1 MNLLL
6 RATLFLLGAVS
17 VMLVFGS
24 AIRTVILPRGIPAKL
39 SRWVMLAVRTFLGL
53 RLGPKTEYEKRDR
66 IMALY
71 GPLGLMTLLATW
83 LVIVL
88 FGYALMFWGL
98 QGGSPKLAF
107 SLSGSSLFTLGFA
120 GAQDLPRLLLSF
132 SEAALGLVLLALLI
146 TYLPSIYGA
155 FSRRE
160 LEVAKLEVRAG
171 SPPTGLEM
179 IERASRLGRIDRL
192 TDVWVA
198 WEDWFADLE
207 ESHTSLPVLAFFRSP
222 QPERSWVTAAGA
234 VLDGASLVSSTVD
247 QPRNI
252 ESELCVRAGYVALR
266 RIADFFEIPYDPF
279 PSPADPISIRR
290 EEFDEVYERFK
301 SGGVPVKEQEA
312 AWKSFQGW
320 RVNYDSVLIALAAL
334 TLAPPA
340 PWSSDRSTQFRFPI
354 KGAPAGI
361 RRPGKGGTA
370 NSSRSSN

>member
-1 MNLLL
+1 MSVFL
-6 RATLFLLGAVS
+6 RFILFGLGAAS
-17 VMLVFGS
+17 VILVFGS

-39 SRWVMLAVRTFLGL
+39 SRWVMLSVRTLFGL
-53 RLGPKTEYEKRDR
+53 RLGTKTQYEKRDR

-71 GPLGLMTLLATW
+71 GPLGLMTLLAAW
-83 LVIVL
+83 LAIVL
-88 FGYALMFWGL
+88 VGYALMFWGI
-98 QGGSPKLAF
+98 QGGSPKQAF
-107 SLSGSSLFTLGFA
+107 ALSGSSLLTLGFA
-120 GAQDLPRLLLSF
+120 RAPDLPRLVLSF
-132 SEAALGLVLLALLI
+132 SEAAMGLVLLALLI
-146 TYLPSIYGA
+146 SYLPSIYGA

-179 IERASRLGRIDRL
+179 IERAWRLGRIDRL

-198 WEDWFADLE
+198 WEDWFADVE
-207 ESHTSLPVLAFFRSP
+207 ETHTSLPVLVFFRSP

-252 ESELCVRAGYVALR
+252 ECELCVRAGYVALR
-266 RIADFFEIPYDPF
+266 RIADFFQIPYNPD
-279 PSPADPISIRR
+279 PSPTDPISIKR

-301 SGGVPVKEQEA
+301 TGGVPVKEREQ
-312 AWKSFQGW
+312 AWESFHGW

-340 PWSSDRSTQFRFPI
+340 PWSSDRSPQFRFGSRPTT
-354 KGAPAGI
+354 
-361 RRPGKGGTA
+361 RRRA
-370 NSSRSSN
+370 ISRLRNH